1 MEFFGAGA
9 LAGVAAAGGGARRA
23 GARLLLEPYRNDL
36 ADAESLAATFTAL
49 HALLGRRRTL
59 VLETHL
65 DRRSGGAPLLWFALQ
80 CPAGLER
87 QIQAALRASYPNLRL
102 RALRSMPALPAVA
115 IELRRAAPPHGDDEP
130 LEPLPRIE
138 RVLAAMAAAGPPA
151 SLRLILRPA
160 PRLLEQVCSSPEHR
174 IGPLVWALPV
184 VHARDL
190 AGARAIASAL
200 CAGEPRLLARRG
212 QRLARAGV
220 RRTPR
225 GLYRPA
231 ELAALWCLP
240 PPQFGALPWLRRAV
254 PIAPA
259 PPGIRRPRDGS
270 GLLRDE
276 HGPVTIDAASRR
288 QHTAVV
294 GAVDQGKTSYLVA
307 SVRADLRREECA
319 LIVLDPKGDAAD
331 AVLSV
336 VPRERVCTLL
346 DMAAPRAGF
355 NPLAVA
361 AAPDAIA
368 DQVVAALRGLFG
380 DGEVRGSSDRYLRNA
395 VIAVLACEPAAT
407 LWDVARLLEVGEAG
421 AAFRASVADR
431 LIEQPSYGEL
441 ATFLANEL
449 PAQLADAR
457 ASTTAKLDAPANK
470 LARVLNSPAV
480 KRVLLNDSLVID
492 LDRVIERREVLVVR
506 GALGEIGA
514 GNVAVLMQLLLG
526 MLDAALSRIQ
536 DRRDASERPAVALKV
551 DEAPLVINAAFAQT
565 LALKRS
571 AGLETVACW
580 QTDAQ
585 WEPELREQLD
595 ALFAHRVLFAT
606 ASAAD
611 ARSASALLMAEYS
624 DQIRA
629 GDEQLAR
636 LFSPDVRLHLPRHTA
651 LASWTTPRG
660 RERPFIGVT
669 LPLAVD
675 REPIAWHARAQTERG
690 GRELLEPS
698 APLGF
703 AAAPAKSPA
712 ATVRLPSDTAD
723 GVAPESG
730 PAALRSPP
738 AAADDVPS
746 EPASAAPQ
754 SPLSVG
760 DGGSLA
766 APPTSPAHSSE
777 SDGARSACGPPAPSY
792 GELLALDGAAR
803 MRTLVVVRATRH
815 APLAPR
821 DRELLAWLAGARSAL
836 SSQIHRRF
844 NPLRSLS
851 ATQRQLKRLADAG
864 LLARVQLHRDDG
876 GGTPLCCAATA
887 AAIEL
892 LGITARRAPELGEQS
907 LDQLRA
913 AIHLTGWLLALEARA
928 GAELVEVL
936 GPGRPVVAPALA
948 GPGELALDQGV
959 RARDFLGPA
968 DAAGSRM
975 PVERFAALRP
985 SAIASLR
992 STPAGQRDLL
1002 VVLEPT
1008 SRAMALEP
1016 YDHLLAG
1023 WWRSVGRYRRAGA
1036 PPAVV
1041 IVCADRG
1048 AALERARAAD
1058 EILSATLA
1066 RIGVPAARW
1075 ERGGR
1080 TGIHFA
1086 AEEDLHRGLTT
1097 AWRVPELPPAL
1108 RAGRPFEP
1116 LPSEFVQLPP
1126 QPRPPSAPPP
1136 WH

>member
-1 MEFFGAGA
+1 LELFGAGA
-9 LAGVAAAGGGARRA
+9 GGAVAPAGGRGGRR
-23 GARLLLEPYRNDL
+23 GVVRLLVEPYRNDL
-36 ADAESLAATFTAL
+36 AAPESLGATFTAL
-49 HALLGRRRTL
+49 HALLGTRHTL

-65 DRRSGGAPLLWFALQ
+65 DRRSGGAPLLWFALH

-87 QIQAALRASYPNLRL
+87 QVQAALRASYPNLRL

-115 IELRRAAPPHGDDEP
+115 IELRRAAPPHADDELLDP
-130 LEPLPRIE
+130 PPRIE

-160 PRLLEQVCSSPEHR
+160 PRLLEQLCSSPEHR
-174 IGPLVWALPV
+174 IGPLMWALPV
-184 VHARDL
+184 AHARDL

-200 CAGEPRLLARRG
+200 CAGAPRLLARRG
-212 QRLARAGV
+212 RGRSRASV
-220 RRTPR
+220 RRTPH

-259 PPGIRRPRDGS
+259 PPGIRRPGDGT

-276 HGPVTIDAASRR
+276 HGPVTIDAGSRR

-294 GAVDQGKTSYLVA
+294 GAVDQGKTSFLVA
-307 SVRADLRREECA
+307 SAQADLRRENCA

-421 AAFRASVADR
+421 TAFRARVADR
-431 LIEQPSYGEL
+431 LLEQPSYAEL
-441 ATFLANEL
+441 ATFLAHEL

-457 ASTTAKLDAPANK
+457 ATTTAKLDAPANK

-492 LDRVIERREVLVVR
+492 LDRLIERREVLVVR

-536 DRRDASERPAVALKV
+536 DRRESSARPVVALKV
-551 DEAPLVINAAFAQT
+551 DEAPLAINAAFAQT

-606 ASAAD
+606 ASATD

-669 LPLAVD
+669 LPLAID
-675 REPIAWHARAQTERG
+675 RERIAWHARRQAERG
-690 GRELLEPS
+690 GRELLEPL
-698 APLGF
+698 APLGL
-703 AAAPAKSPA
+703 AGVQSPSGAGGDRTPA
-712 ATVRLPSDTAD
+712 AELP
-723 GVAPESG
+723 
-730 PAALRSPP
+730 
-738 AAADDVPS
+738 
-746 EPASAAPQ
+746 APQ
-754 SPLSVG
+754 SPPTVDG
-760 DGGSLA
+760 DGSSA
-766 APPTSPAHSSE
+766 APE
-777 SDGARSACGPPAPSY
+777 GDGLVSGPPPASHR
-792 GELLALDGAAR
+792 ELLELDGASR
-803 MRTLVVVRATRH
+803 MRPLVAVGVTRR

-821 DRELLAWLAGARSAL
+821 DRELLAWLAGARFAL

-844 NPLRSLS
+844 NAQRSLS

-876 GGTPLCCAATA
+876 GGTPLCCAATP

-892 LGITARRAPELGEQS
+892 LGIDARRAPALGEQS
-907 LDQLRA
+907 LDQLRDGL
-913 AIHLTGWLLALEARA
+913 HLTAWLLALEARA
-928 GAELVEVL
+928 GDELVEVL
-936 GPGRPVVAPALA
+936 GPGRAAVAPGVA
-948 GPGELALDQGV
+948 GPADLVLDQGL
-959 RARDFLGPA
+959 RPRDFLAPVDGG
-968 DAAGSRM
+968 GSRT
-975 PVERFAALRP
+975 PVERFAVVRP
-985 SAIASLR
+985 SAVVSLR
-992 STPAGQRDLL
+992 STPAGRRDLL
-1002 VVLEPT
+1002 VVLEP
-1008 SRAMALEP
+1008 SSQPVPLEP

-1023 WWRSVGRYRRAGA
+1023 WWRSVARYRRAGGA
-1036 PPAVV
+1036 PAVV
-1041 IVCADRG
+1041 IVCADRVT
-1048 AALERARAAD
+1048 AVERARAAD
-1058 EILSATLA
+1058 QILTATIA
-1066 RIGVPAARW
+1066 QIGVPAARW

-1080 TGIHFA
+1080 AGIHFA
-1086 AEEDLHRGLTT
+1086 AEEDLHRGLTS
-1097 AWRVPELPPAL
+1097 AWRVPALPPAL
-1108 RAGRPFEP
+1108 RAGTRPEP
-1116 LPSEFVQLPP
+1116 LRTEFLQLPP
-1126 QPRPPSAPPP
+1126 VAQPGSALAP